1 MKNVPTTF
9 STNSSPVQPQQ
20 NETIFN
26 LEDISDHTLLTSLGC
41 YRLPSGFFSD
51 DSIAMAELRKAG
63 GATGAVTAF
72 IAYYV
77 GFADLVAVGGITLPL
92 GKLA

>member
-1 MKNVPTTF
+1 
-9 STNSSPVQPQQ
+9 
-20 NETIFN
+20 
-26 LEDISDHTLLTSLGC
+26 
-41 YRLPSGFFSD
+41 
-51 DSIAMAELRKAG
+51 MAELRKAG